1 MDVRQADA
9 FDRINFL
16 TIILATKMVILKIGV
31 GQKNN
36 DEQRYFDELY
46 EEVFTELDTKYGPV
60 EEMNVCEN
68 IGLVT
73 AINCY

>member
-1 MDVRQADA
+1 
-9 FDRINFL
+9 
-16 TIILATKMVILKIGV
+16 MVILKIGV

-73 AINCY
+73 AINFY